1 MSSDSNLMNELL
13 ERIGSDERAAP
24 ATPIG
29 PAIYTLF
36 ENLLTRIERLEE
48 KVRELKQDASD
59 HGYRLHR

>member
-36 ENLLTRIERLEE
+36 ENLLSRIETLERR
-48 KVRELKQDASD
+48 VDALD
-59 HGYRLHR
+59 DDTMEHLRKGH